1 VTCCTPSQSELNR
14 CRSACGES
22 PYLYLERQD
31 LKGLGKFRGICL
43 EREMQRGR
51 RLPFKELMGIELEGL
66 SVLRLFVKCQHA
78 LLHGYF
84 KIKCFRKVKSYL
96 IIQKILGILNTK
108 YFAFTKLIR
117 TYKTE

>member
-1 VTCCTPSQSELNR
+1 
-14 CRSACGES
+14 
-22 PYLYLERQD
+22 
-31 LKGLGKFRGICL
+31 
-43 EREMQRGR
+43 MQQGR

-84 KIKCFRKVKSYL
+84 KIKCLRTVKSNL
-96 IIQKILGILNTK
+96 IIQKIVGILNTK
-108 YFAFTKLIR
+108 YFAVAKVIR